1 MVSYYSEKLDIQ
13 LQKIWDVKEQIK
25 TYSKQLKINIDE
37 ATETFLDRIYTKC
50 EQPIE
55 NKQNDLIKFQA
66 YLNEIKKNEG
76 LYEKNEVIQICEL
89 KAIDDYL
96 TEIQT
101 ETLNFKEVTFV
112 PAKQAIIGSLNGIEE
127 DTDVDEDICG
137 NSNEDTDMVEE
148 VNGFDTKIVVTTMI
162 ILLSGLFLIP
172 KYPWLGKSLWVLAI
186 ITACLTYMS
195 NIFLAFWLPFIA
207 FAAYIFTHSC
217 M

>member
-1 MVSYYSEKLDIQ
+1 M
-13 LQKIWDVKEQIK
+13 KEQIK
-25 TYSKQLKINIDE
+25 IYSKQLKINIDE

-66 YLNEIKKNEG
+66 YLNELKKNEG
-76 LYEKNEVIQICEL
+76 LYEKNEVIQICKL

-96 TEIQT
+96 TETQT

-112 PAKQAIIGSLNGIEE
+112 PAKQAIIGSLNGIKE

-162 ILLSGLFLIP
+162 ILLSGLFLFQSIH
-172 KYPWLGKSLWVLAI
+172 G
-186 ITACLTYMS
+186 
-195 NIFLAFWLPFIA
+195 
-207 FAAYIFTHSC
+207 
-217 M
+217 